1 MLDWLVSSSSF
12 AVPPIVVLGVL
23 VQRLPQPQLKIQKI
37 MSSLTFKCQIK
48 TYPVASVVAVAV
60 AVDGFDS
67 GFAAAVRQDCRIAWL
82 PIAVAVVADGVP
94 HSHHFLEVKRP

>member
-1 MLDWLVSSSSF
+1 MNQTVNCVF
-12 AVPPIVVLGVL
+12 
-23 VQRLPQPQLKIQKI
+23 
-37 MSSLTFKCQIK
+37 TNFKIK
-48 TYPVASVVAVAV
+48 TYPIASVVAVAV